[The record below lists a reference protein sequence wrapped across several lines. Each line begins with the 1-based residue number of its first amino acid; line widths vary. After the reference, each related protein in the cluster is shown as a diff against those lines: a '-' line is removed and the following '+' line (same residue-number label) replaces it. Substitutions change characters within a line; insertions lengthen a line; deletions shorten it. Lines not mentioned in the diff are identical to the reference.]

1 MKLFQR
7 RREPESENARK
18 REPLSSGAWSSRRGG
33 IFSIAVIILLITS
46 LVLTAASFRNVPA
59 GHKGII
65 LAGPSGPSREEI
77 GEGWSF
83 NLAYAVSDIRIVR
96 YNVQTRDMVD
106 IQGTTLTIRSS
117 DNLNVHMDLS
127 LVYHFRGDRIADIW
141 IQYGDPIEIIDR
153 YLRSVP
159 RDVASNF
166 TGEYI
171 GGIGRIVVEEEIL
184 RQVTSALTAY
194 DIIVDDVLVREVDLP
209 DTVDIAIEEKLAAQQ
224 KVVTAEL
231 ERQAIVI
238 RAMAE
243 ADRLRLE
250 AEGIRN
256 ATILKANGTVEAMRI
271 IIEML
276 KFQDPSLV
284 NATWAYLTLLYIQAL
299 SDPDSNIEFIIITD
313 GGVPIIIQPR
323 P

>member
-7 RREPESENARK
+7 GREPEKENVRK
-18 REPLSSGAWSSRRGG
+18 RDARSSEAWASSRGG
-33 IFSIAVIILLITS
+33 VISIAVIILLITS
-46 LVLTAASFRNVPA
+46 IVLTAASFRNVPA
-59 GHKGII
+59 GHKGVI

-77 GEGWSF
+77 NEGWSF
-83 NLAYAVSDIRIVR
+83 NIAYMVSDIRIVR

-106 IQGTTLTIRSS
+106 TQGTSLTIRSS

-127 LVYHFRGDRIADIW
+127 LVYHFPGDRVADIW
-141 IQYGDPIEIIDR
+141 IQYGEPIEIIDR
-153 YLRSVP
+153 YMRSVP

-184 RQVTSALTAY
+184 RQLTLALTVY
-194 DIIVDDVLVREVDLP
+194 DVVVDDLLVRGVDLP

-243 ADRLRLE
+243 ADRLRLT
-250 AEGIRN
+250 ADGIRN
-256 ATILKANGTVEAMRI
+256 ATIIRANGTAEAMRI

-276 KFQDPSLV
+276 KFEDPNLV